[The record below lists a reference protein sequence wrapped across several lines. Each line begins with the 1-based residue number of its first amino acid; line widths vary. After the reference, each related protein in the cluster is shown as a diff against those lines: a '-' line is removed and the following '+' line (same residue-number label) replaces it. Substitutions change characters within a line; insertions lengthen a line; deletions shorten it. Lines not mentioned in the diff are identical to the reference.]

1 MKEANDLRLQ
11 VASENTLSATDRQSK
26 TFNNGPEGRQL
37 IMPHNER
44 PAEPL
49 FCLDLSRLWAD
60 VCTNSYV
67 DSMCFWDFQVSTP
80 CTRYVFY
87 VGIQRLNILHT

>member
-1 MKEANDLRLQ
+1 LKPSKEQLEKVYGGIMKEANDLRLQ

-49 FCLDLSRLWAD
+49 FCLDLSRL
-60 VCTNSYV
+60 
-67 DSMCFWDFQVSTP
+67 
-80 CTRYVFY
+80 
-87 VGIQRLNILHT
+87 